1 MPIITSSSKKIRSI
15 LRTTKRMPILK
26 AAKAPIPKKT
36 TIFKF
41 ESSLIHSIILYLA
54 NKTTY
59 PHALFD
65 FRFFFG

>member
-1 MPIITSSSKKIRSI
+1 MVSSSRKIRSI
-15 LRTTKRMPILK
+15 LRTTKNTPMLK
-26 AAKAPIPKKT
+26 AAKAPIPAKT

-41 ESSLIHSIILYLA
+41 ESSLIFSIILYLA